1 MAILQVTTTVEIMKV
16 LRWYF
21 VTGML
26 VDLSVAIMQVSVSIA
41 IMQLDVFA
49 AHTQV
54 TVSAANMWVKVF
66 LVIMQMKVSVAIM
79 QVVFS
84 AVHYAHDCFYSN
96 GPGDSFFNSHVV
108 TVSSYNFIFLSLT
121 DSLFS

>member
-1 MAILQVTTTVEIMKV
+1 MAIMQVTTPVEFMQV

-26 VDLSVAIMQVSVSIA
+26 VDLSVVIMHVTVSVA
-41 IMQLDVFA
+41 IRQLSVFA

-54 TVSAANMWVKVF
+54 TVSAAIMWVTIF
-66 LVIMQMKVSVAIM
+66 AVIMQMGVSVATM

-84 AVHYAHDCFYSN
+84 AMIMQMTLSIVILQVIL
-96 GPGDSFFNSHVV
+96 P
-108 TVSSYNFIFLSLT
+108 FISM
-121 DSLFS
+121 